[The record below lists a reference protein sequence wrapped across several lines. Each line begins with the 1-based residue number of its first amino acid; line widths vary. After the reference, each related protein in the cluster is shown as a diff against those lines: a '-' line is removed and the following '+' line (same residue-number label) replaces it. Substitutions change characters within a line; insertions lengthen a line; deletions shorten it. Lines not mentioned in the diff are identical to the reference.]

1 METFQNHIDGYPP
14 TFSLYR
20 KSLCDA
26 NSSTNLVLNLS
37 ISFHLDLSALLNA
50 CHMPLLWC
58 PYGLNCPGRIFF
70 QKLSLFGHFDRF
82 SSTFC
87 IGFNCLFQLFLSITC
102 ATVGKTKFLTRHLRL
117 GT

>member
-58 PYGLNCPGRIFF
+58 PY
-70 QKLSLFGHFDRF
+70 
-82 SSTFC
+82 
-87 IGFNCLFQLFLSITC
+87 IGQIAPFYGSITC
-102 ATVGKTKFLTRHLRL
+102 ATVEKTKFLTRHLRL
-117 GT
+117 GS